1 MAISPSLKRPQV
13 NSEQDAVALTNAVLD
28 ALEDLEPV
36 IEQETAL
43 LQNGDTSA
51 ALALAPEKTEKAGA
65 YVLAIETLK
74 ANIIAVQRFRPDAV
88 SLIRERHDMFGV
100 VLAQNMQVLTTARA
114 VSEGIIRE
122 VSSEVAKAANPAGY
136 GPDRRPS
143 AKNAGRTRGAPL
155 AVSKDA

>member
-1 MAISPSLKRPQV
+1 MPISLPPNRPQV

-28 ALEDLEPV
+28 ALEELEPI

-43 LQNGDTSA
+43 LQNGETNA

-88 SLIRERHDMFGV
+88 SLIRERHDIFGV
-100 VLAQNMQVLTTARA
+100 VLAHNMQVLATARSI
-114 VSEGIIRE
+114 SESIIRE
-122 VSSEVAKAANPAGY
+122 VSSEVAKAANPSGY

-143 AKNAGRTRGAPL
+143 AKGSGRTRGAPL